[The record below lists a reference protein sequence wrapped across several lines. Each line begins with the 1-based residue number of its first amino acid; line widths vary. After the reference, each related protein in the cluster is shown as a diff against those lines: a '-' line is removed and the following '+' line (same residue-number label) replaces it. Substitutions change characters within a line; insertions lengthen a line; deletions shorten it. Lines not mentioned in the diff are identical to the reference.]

1 MKQNVVFFIMSAL
14 AIVLLFIMPAVFAQT
29 TDWTHFR
36 GSHLNGISLDQRTP
50 TVWSESTHVAWKTDI
65 KGRGWS
71 SPVVYG
77 EQIWLTTATLDGTEM
92 FGIGVDWSSGN
103 ILFDIPLFKAEKGL
117 RKHSVNS
124 YATPTPCI
132 EEGFVYMH
140 FGSSGTAC
148 VSTKDGSIVWSRQ
161 DLVCDHIQGPGSS
174 PILYKQLLILHYEGG
189 DRQFIVA
196 LDKKTGKTIWETER
210 PKELYE
216 RLSPVGKKAYTTP
229 IVIRVGGRDLLISNG
244 ATVCI
249 AYDVM
254 TGREVWRVV
263 QGEDSTIAMPLAENG
278 LVYFYTSFVDPPGG
292 EKYAE
297 LLAVDPGGTG
307 DVTHSHVRWRA
318 RTPILQLLTPL
329 VKDGIIY
336 TVDTK
341 NILLAL
347 DAPSGAVLYSK
358 KLDDKYNSSPL
369 YAAGRIYL
377 TSVKGKTMIFKAGKT
392 LEIVAENSLAGEV
405 FATPALVRNSIVFRN
420 GSSLYRIS
428 EQ

>member
-1 MKQNVVFFIMSAL
+1 MKQNVVLFNMSAL

-174 PILYKQLLILHYEGG
+174 PILYKQFLILHYEGG

>member
-1 MKQNVVFFIMSAL
+1 MKKKMIILIRTTVTLWLVS
-14 AIVLLFIMPAVFAQT
+14 VPLLLSQT
-29 TDWTHFR
+29 NDWTHFR
-36 GSHLNGISLDQRTP
+36 GSHLDGISLDQHTP

-77 EQIWLTTATLDGTEM
+77 EQIWLTTATLDGKEM
-92 FGIGVDWSSGN
+92 FGIGVDWSSGK
-103 ILFDIPLFKAEKGL
+103 ILFDIPLFQAEKGL

-132 EEGFVYMH
+132 EEGYVYLH

-148 VSTKDGSIVWSRQ
+148 VRTKDGSMVWSRQ

-174 PILYKQLLILHYEGG
+174 PILHKQFLILHYEGG

-229 IVIRVGGRDLLISNG
+229 IVISVGDRDLLISNG
-244 ATVCI
+244 AAVCM

-254 TGREVWRVV
+254 TGKEVWRVV
-263 QGEDSTIAMPLAENG
+263 QGEDSTIAMPLTENG
-278 LVYFYTSFVDPPGG
+278 MVYFYTSFVDPPGG
-292 EKYAE
+292 EKYAD
-297 LLAVDPGGTG
+297 LLAVDPRVTG
-307 DVTHSHVRWRA
+307 DVTHSHIKWRA
-318 RTPILQLLTPL
+318 RSPILQLLTPL
-329 VKDGIIY
+329 VKDEIIY

-347 DAPSGAVLYSK
+347 EATSGTVLYSK
-358 KLDDKYNSSPL
+358 KLDDKYNSSPV

-420 GSSLYRIS
+420 ASSLYRIS
-428 EQ
+428 DQ